1 MVEKI
6 FQTKFHNPKFS
17 TTTHPHPHAHRPQ
30 TTPPPRAAGGGYDF
44 FLARLN
50 LNSTPSIEESR
61 VL

>member
-6 FQTKFHNPKFS
+6 FQTKFHNPKS
-17 TTTHPHPHAHRPQ
+17 LPPHTLTLIASQ

>member
-17 TTTHPHPHAHRPQ
+17 PTTHPHRSQ
-30 TTPPPRAAGGGYDF
+30 TTPPPAAGGGYDF

-50 LNSTPSIEESR
+50 LNSTPSIEGSC